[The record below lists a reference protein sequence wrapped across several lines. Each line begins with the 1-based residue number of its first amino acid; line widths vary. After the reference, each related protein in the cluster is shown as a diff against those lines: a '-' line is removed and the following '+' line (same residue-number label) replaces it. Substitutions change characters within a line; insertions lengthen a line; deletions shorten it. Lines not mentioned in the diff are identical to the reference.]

1 MGAYALFVIIYFF
14 KNINVFQ
21 GFDAFLPPMPHARH
35 DALHL
40 PYAGGH
46 LSCILL
52 YKSKANYFTQ
62 NHASRIGTSTM
73 P

>member
-1 MGAYALFVIIYFF
+1 M
-14 KNINVFQ
+14 
-21 GFDAFLPPMPHARH
+21 PMPT
-35 DALHL
+35 ALHL